1 MKIDEISVLFDKETL
16 KNLDLLQQTIKNML
30 KVLPLPTKKVC

>member
-30 KVLPLPTKKVC
+30 KVLPLLTKKVC

>member
-1 MKIDEISVLFDKETL
+1 MKIDELSVLFDKKIL

-30 KVLPLPTKKVC
+30 KVLPLSTKKVC